1 MKVKW
6 RKGWEVVDEAKGGYA
21 ETAYECFDIVP
32 DIPLL
37 KSKTG
42 EIWHIGNL
50 RKGEKPSLDRL
61 FFNEQEARKAFDG
74 VKAFQ
79 QSEMDSRYRFEYM
92 SIEELQKWI
101 AEYGQNLYAG
111 ESVYL
116 GMARYA
122 LEKAQNRK
130 KEMEM

>member
-6 RKGWEVVDEAKGGYA
+6 HKGWEVVDEAKGGYA
-21 ETAYECFDIVP
+21 ETAYECFDFVP

-37 KSKTG
+37 KSKAG

-50 RKGEKPSLDRL
+50 RKGEKPSLDKL
-61 FFNEQEARKAFDG
+61 FFDEQEARKAFDG

-79 QSEMDSRYRFEYM
+79 KSEMDSRYRFEKM
-92 SIEELQKWI
+92 SAVELQKWI
-101 AEYGQNLYAG
+101 DEYGQNPYAG

-116 GMARYA
+116 GTARYA
-122 LEKAQNRK
+122 LEKTQNRK